1 MSERIKQ
8 TFERRGLTFEATMEI
23 DVAAAIELVFDF
35 VSAEDVL
42 PKVLTGYGLLPPVE
56 RTSGNTGPW
65 DRPGSSRTVH
75 LADGNTAREEV
86 TAYARPTYFAYRTD
100 NYTFALKFIATGAKG
115 QWWFNADSEVTHI
128 KWRYEFTAKGRVTA
142 VLLSLFVCTQ
152 WAGYMRVCLENTR
165 RYLRMPAMGHTS

>member
-1 MSERIKQ
+1 
-8 TFERRGLTFEATMEI
+8 
-23 DVAAAIELVFDF
+23 
-35 VSAEDVL
+35 VL
-42 PKVLTGYGLLPPVE
+42 PKVLTGYGLLPP
-56 RTSGNTGPW
+56 G
-65 DRPGSSRTVH
+65 
-75 LADGNTAREEV
+75 
-86 TAYARPTYFAYRTD
+86 PTYFAYRTD

-142 VLLSLFVCTQ
+142 VLLSLFVRTQ

>member
-1 MSERIKQ
+1 MSERIKE
-8 TFERRGLTFEATMEI
+8 TFERRGLTVEATMEI
-23 DVAAAIELVFDF
+23 DVAAAIEPVFDF

-42 PKVLTGYGLLPPVE
+42 PKVLTGYGLLPPVD

-86 TAYARPTYFAYRTD
+86 TAYVRPTYFAYRTD

-128 KWRYEFTAKGRVTA
+128 KWSYEFTAKGRVTA
-142 VLLSLFVCTQ
+142 VLLSLFVRTQ